1 MASSININQNNNTVS
16 LQDQNRKITI
26 SDNVHEKTVNITQ
39 PVTNVVN
46 VTTIGPQGP
55 QGPQFSSTATSLND
69 SNKVNNSVVYFD
81 SSSGT
86 FKADQT
92 RTVENLVDGGNF

>member
-1 MASSININQNNNTVS
+1 MTS
-16 LQDQNRKITI
+16 
-26 SDNVHEKTVNITQ
+26 VNITTDKNT
-39 PVTNVVN
+39 VTVNGDTNVVT
-46 VTTIGPQGP
+46 VATPGP
-55 QGPQFSSTATSLND
+55 QGPQFSITATSLND
-69 SNKVNNSVVYFD
+69 TNKVNNSVVYFD

>member
-1 MASSININQNNNTVS
+1 MTSVSITTERNTV
-16 LQDQNRKITI
+16 
-26 SDNVHEKTVNITQ
+26 TVNGE
-39 PVTNVVN
+39 TNVVT
-46 VTTIGPQGP
+46 VATQGP
-55 QGPQFSSTATSLND
+55 QGPQFSTTGTNLND

-81 SSSGT
+81 STSGT

>member
-1 MASSININQNNNTVS
+1 MTS
-16 LQDQNRKITI
+16 
-26 SDNVHEKTVNITQ
+26 VNITTERNT
-39 PVTNVVN
+39 VTVNGDTNVVT
-46 VTTIGPQGP
+46 VATQGP
-55 QGPQFSSTATSLND
+55 QGESFSTTGTNLND